1 MRFNP
6 VTGFEQF
13 TCPFCGSFLSI
24 QPYIDLISDDVYC
37 KAKHCQQIV
46 NIPSLVSLETDS
58 KPFHPAQ
65 LRCGSR
71 LLPNGRHVSRLV
83 PDNKFPSPQL
93 NLFGGV
99 L

>member
-1 MRFNP
+1 MRINP

-24 QPYIDLISDDVYC
+24 QPYIDLVFDDVYC
-37 KAKHCQQIV
+37 KSKTCQQLV
-46 NIPSLVSLETDS
+46 NVPALISLETDP

-65 LRCGSR
+65 LRRSVL
-71 LLPNGRHVSRLV
+71 LLPNGRRVSRLV
-83 PDNKFPSPQL
+83 PDNKFPSQQL
-93 NLFGGV
+93 DLFGGA

>member
-1 MRFNP
+1 MRYNP

-13 TCPFCGSFLSI
+13 SCPFCGSFLSI

-37 KAKHCQQIV
+37 KAKFCQKIV
-46 NIPSLVSLETDS
+46 NVPALISLETDP

-65 LRCGSR
+65 LRRDVRFLS
-71 LLPNGRHVSRLV
+71 NGRRVSRFV

-93 NLFGGV
+93 NLFGGA